1 VSIEARVE
9 GDIVIIDPRDR
20 LTVETEAEF
29 TATVCRLIDTGYTRL
44 VLNMAR
50 VVSMDGRGLGAI
62 ARAAVAARTRGG
74 DLKLLNLTPRSRHL
88 LTVTGLLNVLRSYE
102 CEAEAVVSF
111 SLHVHALSGEA
122 DGMSCGVFAV

>member
-1 VSIEARVE
+1 VNIEARVE

-50 VVSMDGRGLGAI
+50 VVSMDGSGLGAI
-62 ARAAVAARTRGG
+62 ARASVAARNGG
-74 DLKLLNLTPRSRHL
+74 GELKLVNPTPRIRQL
-88 LTVTGLLNVLRSYE
+88 LTITGLLNALRAYDG
-102 CEAEAVVSF
+102 EAEAVVSF
-111 SLHVHALSGEA
+111 SVTRPALWGGA
-122 DGMSCGVFAV
+122 DGMLCGLCAV